1 MTATYLGGGSVGQL
15 MPGFGSALAAT
26 GEALQAL
33 QTAVGAVTSTL
44 DAAIVALE
52 TAAASLDTATSDLL
66 TSAAA
71 PALDA
76 LNAAQGALDAL
87 NLVSDP
93 GAYLSDAIGA
103 LAAAK
108 TLLESIIPEDYLQE
122 AKDGVSVGI
131 AGLETALNGVTGDIA
146 DAVAVGDDIGAATAL
161 ARQAVA
167 QLEDASAAAVAGLVA
182 YAAMVSQLLN
192 SGAHSI
198 AYTGAL
204 SGLGAG
210 IDGASPG
217 SGISGSQ
224 TVGGCIIFAS
234 TADAATVAAIG
245 QIFGTT
251 L

>member
-15 MPGFGSALAAT
+15 LPGLGEALTAT
-26 GEALQAL
+26 GDALQAL

-44 DAAIVALE
+44 NAAITALE
-52 TAAASLDTATSDLL
+52 TAAANLDTATSDLL
-66 TSAAA
+66 NSAAA
-71 PALDA
+71 PALAA
-76 LNAAQGALDAL
+76 LNAAQGALNDLNLITDPGLYLSEAIGAL
-87 NLVSDP
+87 NAAKALLEGLTGPDF
-93 GAYLSDAIGA
+93 LSDAIA
-103 LAAAK
+103 
-108 TLLESIIPEDYLQE
+108 
-122 AKDGVSVGI
+122 GVTAGI
-131 AGLETALNGVTGDIA
+131 AGLTSTLNDITGDIA
-146 DAVAVGDDIGAATAL
+146 DAVSVGDDIGAATAL

-198 AYTGAL
+198 AYTGTL
-204 SGLGAG
+204 SGLGSG

-217 SGISGSQ
+217 SGISGAQ